1 MQPVS
6 SEACIKACPTRMTS
20 NETWSVAA
28 ASRRGVSHIRTKTP
42 CQDAF
47 GSWCASFAGSHCQ
60 ILAVSDGH
68 GADEYHHSHFGSF
81 LAIRSAYEEFVEF
94 FQWYSL
100 LKTAPSDVEGLQPS
114 GLERDFKAGFARR
127 VVRRWRENV
136 TAFQRD
142 VLKAEDPRDVS
153 SEQRYRAFGCT
164 LLAAMVTK
172 DRAFFFQLGD
182 GGLFI
187 RKNDGEIYSL
197 VEDDDEPGEATDSL
211 ASRDPEKTAITS
223 VVSLDD
229 VSAVMLATD
238 GLTKSFTKGQDETIS
253 KGISQTM
260 GWLVNRVTAERL
272 DVEGPVFDK
281 FLDSC
286 SEGGTGDDV
295 TVAIAF
301 SREKLIGDSPR
312 RPSNIEQGRSE
323 AEPADPKHSEPAVT
337 TEPQERT
344 DNSSFEGSGSEDHP
358 IRKDVVTSRASI
370 ARSATETNIPGK
382 DVKSGGATTESGDV
396 F

>member
-1 MQPVS
+1 
-6 SEACIKACPTRMTS
+6 MTS

-28 ASRRGVSHIRTKTP
+28 ASRRGASHIRSGTP
-42 CQDAF
+42 CQDAC
-47 GSWCASFAGSHCQ
+47 GSWSAAFAGSHCQ

-81 LAIRSAYEEFVEF
+81 LAIRAAYEEFVEF

-100 LKTAPSDVEGLQPS
+100 LKTAPSNVEGLQPS

-136 TAFQRD
+136 KAFQRD
-142 VLKAEDPRDVS
+142 VLKVEDAGDDS
-153 SEQRYRAFGCT
+153 SEHRYRAFGCT

-182 GGLFI
+182 GGVFI

-197 VEDDDEPGEATDSL
+197 VEDDEEPGEATDSL

-223 VVSLDD
+223 AVSLDD
-229 VSAVMLATD
+229 LSAVMLATD
-238 GLTKSFTKGQDETIS
+238 GLTKSFTKGKDETVS
-253 KGISQTM
+253 KGIRQTM
-260 GWLVNRVTAERL
+260 GWLVNRVTAQKL

-301 SREKLIGDSPR
+301 SRQKLHGDIQSRCDHIG
-312 RPSNIEQGRSE
+312 QGLSETEPENPKNSE
-323 AEPADPKHSEPAVT
+323 AFVATVT
-337 TEPQERT
+337 QE
-344 DNSSFEGSGSEDHP
+344 SSTKDSSEGSEAAELSSRD
-358 IRKDVVTSRASI
+358 DVVKTKVSSGQLDSKAMPPDN
-370 ARSATETNIPGK
+370 E
-382 DVKSGGATTESGDV
+382 VKSDGASTEAGDV

>member
-1 MQPVS
+1 M
-6 SEACIKACPTRMTS
+6 IS
-20 NETWSVAA
+20 NETWGVAA
-28 ASRRGVSHIRTKTP
+28 ASRRGASHIRNETP

-47 GSWCASFAGSHCQ
+47 GSWCASFAGNPCQ

-68 GADEYHHSHFGSF
+68 GSDEYHHSHFGSF

-100 LKTAPSDVEGLQPS
+100 LKTAPSDIEGLQPS
-114 GLERDFKAGFARR
+114 GLERDFKTGFARR

-136 TAFQRD
+136 KAFQRD
-142 VLKAEDPRDVS
+142 VLKVDVS
-153 SEQRYRAFGCT
+153 GDDSCEHQYRAFGCT
-164 LLAAMVTK
+164 LLAALVTR

-182 GGLFI
+182 GGIFI
-187 RKNDGEIYSL
+187 RKDDGEIYPL

-223 VVSLDD
+223 AVCLDD

-238 GLTKSFTKGQDETIS
+238 GLTKSFTRGQDEIVS

-260 GWLVNRVTAERL
+260 GWLVNRVIAEKL

-286 SEGGTGDDV
+286 SVGGTGDDV

-301 SREKLIGDSPR
+301 SREKLNGSSPR
-312 RPSNIEQGRSE
+312 RPDNIEQGRSE
-323 AEPADPKHSEPAVT
+323 TNPTDPKWVGS
-337 TEPQERT
+337 EPQEHAT
-344 DNSSFEGSGSEDHP
+344 KNSSEGSGSEGQP
-358 IRKDVVTSRASI
+358 ITKDVVTGEVTI
-370 ARSATETNIPGK
+370 GQSAPETKPSDTE
-382 DVKSGGATTESGDV
+382 VKSGGTSTDAGDV

>member
-1 MQPVS
+1 M
-6 SEACIKACPTRMTS
+6 R
-20 NETWSVAA
+20 WL
-28 ASRRGVSHIRTKTP
+28 SRRGASHIRNETP

-47 GSWCASFAGSHCQ
+47 GSWCASFAGNSCQ

-68 GADEYHHSHFGSF
+68 GSDEYHHSHFGSF

-100 LKTAPSDVEGLQPS
+100 LKTAPSDLEGLQPS
-114 GLERDFKAGFARR
+114 GLERDFKAGFARK

-136 TAFQRD
+136 KTFQRD
-142 VLKAEDPRDVS
+142 VLKTEGEGDDA

-164 LLAAMVTK
+164 LLAAMVTR

-182 GGLFI
+182 GGVFI
-187 RKNDGEIYSL
+187 RKNDGEVYPL

-229 VSAVMLATD
+229 VNAVMLATD
-238 GLTKSFTKGQDETIS
+238 GLTKSFSKGQDETVS
-253 KGISQTM
+253 KGIKQTIE
-260 GWLVNRVTAERL
+260 WLVNRVTAEKL
-272 DVEGPVFDK
+272 DVEGPAFNK

-295 TVAIAF
+295 TVAITF
-301 SREKLIGDSPR
+301 SRERLVCICPG
-312 RPSNIEQGRSE
+312 PSGNIEQGRSE
-323 AEPADPKHSEPAVT
+323 TKPTDLKSFEPADANDRKGE
-337 TEPQERT
+337 
-344 DNSSFEGSGSEDHP
+344 SSKELSEGSESADHP
-358 IRKDVVTSRASI
+358 LCKGEGTSNSLI
-370 ARSATETNIPGK
+370 SESAAEPTPPNKEE
-382 DVKSGGATTESGDV
+382 KSGDALTEAGDV